1 MKKIEIKDGEWNE
14 KMIDR
19 YNLIGYYD
27 RMSRVNKFLDLKRF
41 NIMRGFL
48 KRGSVLELGSGEGI
62 FIGSLTVHQRRVG
75 IDLSKRLVNISKS
88 KYPKVEF
95 IVGDVRN
102 IKIKEKFDNIV
113 CSEVLEHV
121 EECDKVVKEAFRL
134 LKDDGIFIVSV
145 PDESVR
151 LFAKKIF
158 KKFGILNRLSVC
170 NDLKNECHIHN
181 FNEKSIVELIE
192 ANDFKVMSIR
202 KIPLSLFPVN
212 YILKF
217 CKRKII

>member
-48 KRGSVLELGSGEGI
+48 KRGSVLELGSGE
-62 FIGSLTVHQRRVG
+62 
-75 IDLSKRLVNISKS
+75 
-88 KYPKVEF
+88 
-95 IVGDVRN
+95 
-102 IKIKEKFDNIV
+102 EKFDNIV

-158 KKFGILNRLSVC
+158 KKFGILN
-170 NDLKNECHIHN
+170 
-181 FNEKSIVELIE
+181 
-192 ANDFKVMSIR
+192 
-202 KIPLSLFPVN
+202 
-212 YILKF
+212 
-217 CKRKII
+217 